1 MPRRFGSILML
12 RSSGWGVKVEPKI
25 EKNIPMPPKGRVGGR
40 NTKYLYLEK
49 IIRAWQV
56 GDSVA
61 FEFSKKTTGK
71 DRRPS
76 YSVETNAFTKKA
88 QRAGQKV
95 SSRILVDE
103 GIIRVW
109 RIE

>member
-1 MPRRFGSILML
+1 M
-12 RSSGWGVKVEPKI
+12 EPKI
-25 EKNIPMPPKGRVGGR
+25 EKNIPMPPKGTSSGR
-40 NTKYLYLEK
+40 NTKYRHFEE

-76 YSVETNAFTKKA
+76 YSPKANAFMKKA
-88 QRAGQKV
+88 DKAGQKV
-95 SSRILVDE
+95 STRILVDE
-103 GIIRVW
+103 GVIRVW

>member
-1 MPRRFGSILML
+1 
-12 RSSGWGVKVEPKI
+12 VKPKV
-25 EKNIPMPPKGRVGGR
+25 EKNIPMPPKSKSSSR
-40 NTKYLYLEK
+40 NTKYRHFEE
-49 IIRAWQV
+49 ITRTWQV

-61 FEFSKKTTGK
+61 FGFSKKTTGK

-76 YSVETNAFTKKA
+76 YSLEANAFTKKA
-88 QRAGQKV
+88 QKAGQKI

-103 GIIRVW
+103 GVIRVW